1 MPLKAPTISALARQT
16 IRTAFDD
23 LDRTITPVDSRGF
36 HCTTLQ
42 HVRKAALEIENQLA
56 ARQSLRNMRRLAP
69 LFNGLEHYSKVVDVL
84 CNGTPFLAW
93 IWAPITLILRVSLEY
108 VEAFEH
114 IIKGY
119 SKVAESLVRFEILGD
134 AFRSNLDFQHT
145 IAVFYADIL
154 QFHKHAYKFVKRSG
168 WKLMFLTSWGRFQ
181 SRFDNILEDMKR
193 HGELVDKEANAYD
206 IAEAQQMRQ
215 DIRSWRE
222 ESLEQV
228 ERIEKEQA
236 AKQYKSIMSWLKAN
250 ESDQLTIF
258 DAISAEGAKFPG
270 TCSWI
275 LRNTKIKS
283 WLEKKA
289 DYSMLWLQGTPGS
302 GKSVLSTQIVT
313 FMNAAKM
320 FVIHHFCVHSYA
332 SSTMYEQILRSLLLQ
347 LLQKDCE
354 ITAHVYEDCV
364 LGKKPPAVQALERL
378 LKTLLANTSHEPRQT
393 EYIWIVIDGLD
404 ECEAQTQAS
413 VVNFMNQLTSKT
425 SSFGGM
431 VCKVLVSSRSSSI
444 TANRL
449 RGRQVVSLTE
459 EKSCLDIAIKQ
470 YASQRLQ
477 SLDDKLYQL
486 DIQKKEVEDI
496 ELEIT
501 KKADGMFLYA
511 RLVLD
516 YLAKNIFYSGEEM
529 RISVQELPDQLSE
542 FYRRILSQI
551 LIQLDARSVNRV
563 RCIFGWIAF
572 AKRPLKRM
580 EFLSAITFSSGD
592 PKVSHIAPQ
601 YILDTCGALLEERR
615 DTTLSFIHV
624 SVKDFLQS
632 PSSNLKVTEHRAL
645 IEHGKATITCLLSGL
660 YVFALSPTDRS
671 SYIRV
676 LKGLHGFHV
685 YATEYWW
692 EYLLSHAADLGPVD
706 DESDLLVLAKDLAQ
720 KLDKMFESAPSE
732 EFKSDAT
739 PLDDRLELLNSHPLL
754 QKQVRIAC
762 KARSLNRLESELRR
776 ENYSAENCTQSLD
789 GISAI
794 LLSYQEA
801 LRFLLRQDDY
811 PGVTVEELE
820 FFKSQFRTS
829 AYTCRLSSCPRTT
842 VGFESEE
849 LLREHEVSH
858 TRRIVCLFADCKYP
872 PFVSVQ
878 AMKKHVNKYHNP
890 NPAPISIRKVGHIL
904 TKTTATNF
912 KKRANLDASITN
924 PVNDV
929 NWMPDS
935 ALDASTLVRGRNQ
948 SGNQNILSDG
958 RRVNVAAS
966 FDSRAFT
973 AGKISSGLSN
983 AFETSTRVSKSGSH
997 SGYNGTSLQRYRQ
1010 AIQQAEATQQQR
1022 QQPNQAQVEVQSR
1035 KAQIQEMMKR
1045 RSMQDERLR
1054 SMPEQAAQQ
1063 GFPHPQHQR
1072 QDSPIP
1078 GHQPPQAL
1086 VELPNQGLQAV
1097 AQNHEQQFPDFLQE
1111 EEQQFLDLLQA
1122 EEQQQLLPIP
1132 VKIQQSIYQS
1142 IYAALAQQ
1150 TKHISGWQSG
1160 VLPNERMGLIFNIIE
1175 NIRLASRHQPN
1186 APTIH
1191 RMTEMGIGFEKDI
1204 FEKSPN
1210 KEQYRHQVALALD
1223 QILDKTKSSHG
1234 LGKIEALLSTLR

>member
-16 IRTAFDD
+16 IRTAFED

-36 HCTTLQ
+36 PRTTLQ

-69 LFNGLEHYSKVVDVL
+69 LFNGLEHYAKVVDVL
-84 CNGTPFLAW
+84 CNETPYLAW
-93 IWAPITLILRVSLEY
+93 IWAPVTLILRVSSEY

-119 SKVAESLVRFEILGD
+119 SKIAESLVRFEVLGD

-206 IAEAQQMRQ
+206 IAEARQMRQ
-215 DIRSWRE
+215 DIRAWRE

-228 ERIEKEQA
+228 ERLEKEQA
-236 AKQYKSIMSWLKAN
+236 AKQYKSIMSWLKAD
-250 ESDQLTIF
+250 ESDQLAIF
-258 DAISAEGAKFPG
+258 DAISTEGTKFPG

-275 LRNTKIKS
+275 LSNPKIRS
-283 WLEKKA
+283 WLEKKP
-289 DYSMLWLQGTPGS
+289 DHSMLWLQGIPGS

-320 FVIHHFCVHSYA
+320 FVVHHFCVHSYA

-354 ITAHVYEDCV
+354 IVAHVYEDRV

-378 LKTLLANTSHEPRQT
+378 LKTLFQNTSHEPRQT

-404 ECEAQTQAS
+404 ECEAQKQAS

-425 SSFGGM
+425 SSLGGM
-431 VCKVLVSSRSSSI
+431 ICKVLISSRSSSI
-444 TANRL
+444 IANRL
-449 RGRQVVSLTE
+449 RGRQVVSLTD
-459 EKSCLDIAIKQ
+459 EKDCLDIAIKQ

-477 SLDDKLYQL
+477 SLHDKLYQL
-486 DIQKKEVEDI
+486 DIRTKQIEDI

-501 KKADGMFLYA
+501 KKADAMFLYA

-529 RISVQELPDQLSE
+529 RMSVHELPDQLSE
-542 FYRRILSQI
+542 FYRKILSQI
-551 LIQLDARSVNRV
+551 LIQLDARSIDRV

-572 AKRPLKRM
+572 TKRPLKRM

-601 YILDTCGALLEERR
+601 YILDVCGALLEERR

-632 PSSNLKVTEHRAL
+632 PSSTLKVTEHKAL

-660 YVFALSPTDRS
+660 DVFAPSPTDQS
-671 SYIRV
+671 GYIRV

-685 YATEYWW
+685 YATEYWR
-692 EYLLSHAADLGPVD
+692 EYLLSHAAGLGTAD
-706 DESDLLVLAKDLAQ
+706 DKSDLLVLAKDLAQ
-720 KLDKMFESAPSE
+720 KLDQMFESAPSE
-732 EFKSDAT
+732 EYRSDAT
-739 PLDDRLELLNSHPLL
+739 PLDDRLELLSPHPLL

-762 KARSLNRLESELRR
+762 KARSLNRLESELHR
-776 ENYSAENCTQSLD
+776 ESDVTSSAKNCTQVLD
-789 GISAI
+789 GISAM
-794 LLSYQEA
+794 LLSYQEI

-811 PGVTVEELE
+811 PGVTAEELE
-820 FFKSQFRTS
+820 FFKSQFRTF

-858 TRRIVCLFADCKYP
+858 ARRIACTFPDCKYP

-878 AMKKHVNKYHNP
+878 ALKNHVNKYHNP
-890 NPAPISIRKVGHIL
+890 NPTPKSIRKVGHL
-904 TKTTATNF
+904 LMKTTITHL
-912 KKRANLDASITN
+912 KKRANPDASITN
-924 PVNDV
+924 SVNAV
-929 NWMPDS
+929 NWTLDS
-935 ALDASTLVRGRNQ
+935 ALDPSTLVPGHSP
-948 SGNQNILSDG
+948 SGNQNTLSDG
-958 RRVNVAAS
+958 RHFSVPDVNTAAS
-966 FDSRAFT
+966 FDSRTST
-973 AGKISSGLSN
+973 ADEDSSGLSN
-983 AFETSTRVSKSGSH
+983 ASDTGTKVS
-997 SGYNGTSLQRYRQ
+997 
-1010 AIQQAEATQQQR
+1010 
-1022 QQPNQAQVEVQSR
+1022 QS
-1035 KAQIQEMMKR
+1035 
-1045 RSMQDERLR
+1045 
-1054 SMPEQAAQQ
+1054 
-1063 GFPHPQHQR
+1063 
-1072 QDSPIP
+1072 
-1078 GHQPPQAL
+1078 
-1086 VELPNQGLQAV
+1086 
-1097 AQNHEQQFPDFLQE
+1097 
-1111 EEQQFLDLLQA
+1111 
-1122 EEQQQLLPIP
+1122 
-1132 VKIQQSIYQS
+1132 
-1142 IYAALAQQ
+1142 
-1150 TKHISGWQSG
+1150 
-1160 VLPNERMGLIFNIIE
+1160 
-1175 NIRLASRHQPN
+1175 
-1186 APTIH
+1186 
-1191 RMTEMGIGFEKDI
+1191 
-1204 FEKSPN
+1204 
-1210 KEQYRHQVALALD
+1210 
-1223 QILDKTKSSHG
+1223 SSHG
-1234 LGKIEALLSTLR
+1234 GYDTTSGQAQQARMYQQQQVAQQVSHPLSQQVQGNALIMNLTIMLLANATEEDKAQLRISIQQRMDPQQFAKYESQGMDVVLLYFRNQAINRLRQEKDVRTARAQQQMALGQQSQDVPTAPPM